1 MVRLSE
7 RFREMWPLSPSE
19 RARRAH
25 ERWLNAACRRAEVS
39 ALRIPVRRCD
49 RGGFGALTG
58 SAPGREFAAQ
68 WWTEAI
74 DRADRMIDA

>member
-1 MVRLSE
+1 MVRIAD
-7 RFREMWPLSPSE
+7 RFRGMWPLSASE

-25 ERWLNAACRRAEVS
+25 ERWLNLAIRCADAR
-39 ALRIPVRRCD
+39 ALRIPVRRVD
-49 RGGFGALTG
+49 RGGFAE
-58 SAPGREFAAQ
+58 ARRDAAGRRAAAQ